1 MIIIIFYDFEVF
13 EYDWLAVF
21 IDVTAKKEYVLI
33 NNRDELKSLYEAN
46 RKDIWVGFYNR
57 HYDQY
62 IFKGILLSMNPK
74 KINDWIIIDKKE
86 GWQYSR
92 AFNKIPMI
100 NYDVMPNPPV
110 GLKTLEGFMGAN
122 IKETDVDF
130 RIRRRLTQEEIQ
142 QTVKYC
148 RHDVEQT
155 IEVFLKKISEF
166 NAMHGIIQAF
176 PDIVG
181 LSDIGDSEAR
191 IAAKVL
197 GCTRRYFEDE
207 FDFFFLPCLKLKK
220 YKYVQDWFEQK
231 RQEALSMGLA
241 HKDEYLKQTWYKS
254 QNLETIVAGIPHTF
268 GFGGLHGAPDK
279 PVHRKGQILH
289 VDVNNYY
296 PSLLIAWMLVTRA
309 ATNDNFKLVYD
320 TRKTMKKKQ
329 IAAAKAGNKAEA
341 KRWKKA
347 QLPYKKILN
356 ALSGAMKDATNAAY
370 DPRNNNCMCIN
381 GQLMLLDLIE
391 HLEAVPGLEL
401 IQSNTDG
408 LIIWIPDTDEAF
420 NMVDDICWEWEQRCS
435 TDQCSILLELD
446 NISEIY
452 QKDVNNYLWVDIDG
466 GVERIGAYVKELSP
480 IDNDLPILNKAL
492 VDYMVHKT
500 PVEQTINQCNDL
512 IMFQKI
518 VKLSDK
524 YDFVEHE
531 HGNGQ
536 VVRSTKHR
544 DGTRTEVWS
553 YPTTQKY
560 TYKSYRVF
568 ASNRVTDGRL
578 LRRKVVK
585 PKGEKFG
592 NTPDHSFIYNDSV
605 IGVKVPPELDKQWY
619 IDLARKR
626 LKQFGITA

>member
-13 EYDWLAVF
+13 EYDWLAVL
-21 IDVTAKKEYVLI
+21 IDVTAKKEYVII

-46 RKDIWVGFYNR
+46 RKDIWVGFNNR

-62 IFKGILLSMNPK
+62 IFKGILLGMNPK

-176 PDIVG
+176 ADIVG

-207 FDFFFLPCLKLKK
+207 FDFFFLPCLRLKK

-231 RQEALSMGLA
+231 RQEALSMDLA
-241 HKDEYLKQTWYKS
+241 HKDKYLKQAWYKS

-435 TDQCSILLELD
+435 TEQCSILLELD

-452 QKDVNNYLWVDIDG
+452 QKDVNNYLWVDVDG

-544 DGTRTEVWS
+544 DGT
-553 YPTTQKY
+553 
-560 TYKSYRVF
+560 
-568 ASNRVTDGRL
+568 
-578 LRRKVVK
+578 
-585 PKGEKFG
+585 
-592 NTPDHSFIYNDSV
+592 
-605 IGVKVPPELDKQWY
+605 
-619 IDLARKR
+619 
-626 LKQFGITA
+626 

>member
-13 EYDWLAVF
+13 EYDWLAVL
-21 IDVTAKKEYVLI
+21 IDVTAKKEYVII

-46 RKDIWVGFYNR
+46 RKDIWVGFNNR

-62 IFKGILLSMNPK
+62 IFKGILLGMNPK

-207 FDFFFLPCLKLKK
+207 FDFFFLPCLRLKK

-231 RQEALSMGLA
+231 RQEALSMDLA
-241 HKDEYLKQTWYKS
+241 HKDKYLKQAWYKS

-435 TDQCSILLELD
+435 TEQCSILLELD

-452 QKDVNNYLWVDIDG
+452 QKDVNNYLWVDVDG

-544 DGTRTEVWS
+544 DGT
-553 YPTTQKY
+553 
-560 TYKSYRVF
+560 
-568 ASNRVTDGRL
+568 
-578 LRRKVVK
+578 
-585 PKGEKFG
+585 
-592 NTPDHSFIYNDSV
+592 
-605 IGVKVPPELDKQWY
+605 
-619 IDLARKR
+619 
-626 LKQFGITA
+626 

>member
-21 IDVTAKKEYVLI
+21 IDVTAKKEYVII

-46 RKDIWVGFYNR
+46 RKDIWVGFNNR

-62 IFKGILLSMNPK
+62 IFKGILLGMNPK
-74 KINDWIIIDKKE
+74 KINDWIIVDKKE
-86 GWQYSR
+86 GWQYSL
-92 AFNKIPMI
+92 AFNKISMI

-110 GLKTLEGFMGAN
+110 GLKTLEGFMGSD

-130 RIRRRLTQEEIQ
+130 RIRRRLAQEEIQ

-207 FDFFFLPCLKLKK
+207 FDFFFLPCLRLKK

-231 RQEALSMGLA
+231 RQEALSMDLA
-241 HKDEYLKQTWYKS
+241 HKDKYLKQTWYKS

-435 TDQCSILLELD
+435 TEQCSILLELD

-480 IDNDLPILNKAL
+480 IDNDLPI
-492 VDYMVHKT
+492 
-500 PVEQTINQCNDL
+500 
-512 IMFQKI
+512 
-518 VKLSDK
+518 
-524 YDFVEHE
+524 
-531 HGNGQ
+531 
-536 VVRSTKHR
+536 
-544 DGTRTEVWS
+544 
-553 YPTTQKY
+553 
-560 TYKSYRVF
+560 
-568 ASNRVTDGRL
+568 
-578 LRRKVVK
+578 
-585 PKGEKFG
+585 
-592 NTPDHSFIYNDSV
+592 
-605 IGVKVPPELDKQWY
+605 
-619 IDLARKR
+619 
-626 LKQFGITA
+626 

>member
-21 IDVTAKKEYVLI
+21 IDVTAKKEYVII

-46 RKDIWVGFYNR
+46 RKDIWVGFNNR

-62 IFKGILLSMNPK
+62 IFKGILLGMNPK
-74 KINDWIIIDKKE
+74 KINDWIIVDKKE
-86 GWQYSR
+86 GWQYSL

-110 GLKTLEGFMGAN
+110 GLKTLEGFMGSD
-122 IKETDVDF
+122 IKETDADF

-197 GCTRRYFEDE
+197 GCTRRSFEDE
-207 FDFFFLPCLKLKK
+207 FDFFFLPCLRLKK

-231 RQEALSMGLA
+231 RQEALSMDLA
-241 HKDEYLKQTWYKS
+241 HKDKYLKQTWYKS

-435 TDQCSILLELD
+435 TEQCSILLELD

-544 DGTRTEVWS
+544 DGTRTELWS
-553 YPTTQKY
+553 YPALKEY
-560 TYKSYRVF
+560 YYKSYRVF
-568 ASNRVTDGRL
+568 ASNRMSDGRL
-578 LRRKVVK
+578 LKRKIEK

-605 IGVKVPPELDKQWY
+605 VDVKVPPELDRQWY
-619 IDLARKR
+619 IGLAKKR
-626 LKQFGITA
+626 LKQFGIIA

>member
-13 EYDWLAVF
+13 EYDWLAVL
-21 IDVTAKKEYVLI
+21 IDVTAKKEYVII

-46 RKDIWVGFYNR
+46 RKDIWVGFNNR

-62 IFKGILLSMNPK
+62 IFKGILLGMNPK

-241 HKDEYLKQTWYKS
+241 HKDKYLKQTWYKS

-435 TDQCSILLELD
+435 TEQCSILLELD

-544 DGTRTEVWS
+544 DGTRTELWS
-553 YPTTQKY
+553 YPALKEY
-560 TYKSYRVF
+560 YYKSYRVF
-568 ASNRVTDGRL
+568 ASNRMSDGRL
-578 LRRKVVK
+578 LKRKIEK
-585 PKGEKFG
+585 PNGEKFG
-592 NTPDHSFIYNDSV
+592 NTPDHSFITNDSV
-605 IGVKVPPELDKQWY
+605 VRVKVPPALDKQWY
-619 IDLARKR
+619 IDLAKKR

>member
-21 IDVTAKKEYVLI
+21 IDVTAKKEYVII

-46 RKDIWVGFYNR
+46 RKDIWVGFNNR

-62 IFKGILLSMNPK
+62 IFKGILLGMNPK
-74 KINDWIIIDKKE
+74 KINDWIIVDKKE
-86 GWQYSR
+86 GWQYSL
-92 AFNKIPMI
+92 AFNKISMI

-110 GLKTLEGFMGAN
+110 GLKTLEGFMGSD

-130 RIRRRLTQEEIQ
+130 RIRRRLAQEEIQ

-207 FDFFFLPCLKLKK
+207 FDFFFLPCLRLKK

-231 RQEALSMGLA
+231 RQEALSMDLA
-241 HKDEYLKQTWYKS
+241 HKDKYLKQTWYKS

-435 TDQCSILLELD
+435 TEQCSILLELD

-544 DGTRTEVWS
+544 DGTRTELWS
-553 YPTTQKY
+553 YPALKEY
-560 TYKSYRVF
+560 YYKSYRVF
-568 ASNRVTDGRL
+568 ASNRMSDGRL
-578 LRRKVVK
+578 LKRK
-585 PKGEKFG
+585 
-592 NTPDHSFIYNDSV
+592 I
-605 IGVKVPPELDKQWY
+605 
-619 IDLARKR
+619 
-626 LKQFGITA
+626 

>member
-1 MIIIIFYDFEVF
+1 VIIIIFYDFEVF
-13 EYDWLAVF
+13 EYDWLAVL
-21 IDVTAKKEYVLI
+21 IDVTAKKEYVII

-46 RKDIWVGFYNR
+46 RKDIWVGFNNR

-62 IFKGILLSMNPK
+62 IFKGILLGMNPK

-207 FDFFFLPCLKLKK
+207 FDFFFLPCLRLKK

-231 RQEALSMGLA
+231 RQEALSMDLA
-241 HKDEYLKQTWYKS
+241 HKDKYLKQAWYKS

-435 TDQCSILLELD
+435 TEQCSILLELD

-452 QKDVNNYLWVDIDG
+452 QKDVNNYLWVDVDG

-544 DGTRTEVWS
+544 DGT
-553 YPTTQKY
+553 
-560 TYKSYRVF
+560 
-568 ASNRVTDGRL
+568 
-578 LRRKVVK
+578 
-585 PKGEKFG
+585 
-592 NTPDHSFIYNDSV
+592 
-605 IGVKVPPELDKQWY
+605 
-619 IDLARKR
+619 
-626 LKQFGITA
+626 

>member
-1 MIIIIFYDFEVF
+1 MIFYDFEVF

-21 IDVTAKKEYVLI
+21 IDVTNKKEHVII

-46 RKDIWVGFYNR
+46 RKDIWVGFNNR

-62 IFKGILLSMNPK
+62 IFKGILLNMNPK
-74 KINDWIIIDKKE
+74 KINDWIIVDKKE
-86 GWQYSR
+86 GWQYSL

-142 QTVKYC
+142 QTVVYC

-197 GCTRRYFEDE
+197 GCTRRSFEDE
-207 FDFFFLPCLKLKK
+207 FDFFFLPCLRLKK

-231 RQEALSMGLA
+231 RQEALSMDLA
-241 HKDEYLKQTWYKS
+241 HKDKYSKQAWYKS

-279 PVHRKGQILH
+279 PIHRKGQILH

-320 TRKTMKKKQ
+320 TRKAMKKKQ

-391 HLEAVPGLEL
+391 HLEVVPGLEL

-408 LIIWIPDTDEAF
+408 LIIWIPDNDEAF

-435 TDQCSILLELD
+435 TEQCSILLELD

-500 PVEQTINQCNDL
+500 PVEQTINQCDDL

-536 VVRSTKHR
+536 IVRSTKHR
-544 DGTRTEVWS
+544 DGTRTELWS
-553 YPTTQKY
+553 YPTVKEY
-560 TYKSYRVF
+560 YYKSYRVF
-568 ASNRVTDGRL
+568 ASNRMIDGRL
-578 LRRKVVK
+578 LKRKIEK
-585 PKGEKFG
+585 SKGEKFG
-592 NTPDHSFIYNDSV
+592 NTPDHSFITNDSV
-605 IGVKVPPELDKQWY
+605 VGVKVPPALDKQWY
-619 IDLARKR
+619 IDLAKKR
-626 LKQFGITA
+626 LKQFGIAA